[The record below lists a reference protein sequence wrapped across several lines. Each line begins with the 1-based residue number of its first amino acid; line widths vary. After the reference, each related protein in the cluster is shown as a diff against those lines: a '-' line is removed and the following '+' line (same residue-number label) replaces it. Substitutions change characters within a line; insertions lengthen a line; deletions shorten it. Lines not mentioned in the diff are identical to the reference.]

1 MNMKASHLSIVA
13 ILMTFLAIGCSGLKV
28 SQDYDK
34 STDFS
39 RLNSFAWKSDT
50 QEKTG
55 DIRVDNPLLDS
66 RIREAVEQALV
77 GSGFRQASEGTPD
90 FYIDYKLSIR
100 SRVGSDGVN
109 TSVGFGVGSGSRS
122 SGSFGGIGISSGGG
136 VQEWDEGTLVIDI
149 TDKETQDLLWRGTA
163 TRRVARHATP
173 EETTESVNEMVAKT
187 LAQFPPQP

>member
-1 MNMKASHLSIVA
+1 MKALHLMIIA
-13 ILMTFLAIGCSGLKV
+13 ILLAFWAAGCSGVKV
-28 SQDYDK
+28 SQDFDK

-39 RLNSFAWKSDT
+39 NLKSFTWKSDE

-66 RIREAVEQALV
+66 RIREAVEQTLI
-77 GSGFRQASEGTPD
+77 GKGFSRTSEDTPD
-90 FYIDYKLSIR
+90 FYIEYKLAIR
-100 SRVGSDGVN
+100 SRVGSDGVS

-136 VQEWDEGTLVIDI
+136 VQEWDEGMLVIDI

-187 LAQFPPQP
+187 LTQFPPQP